1 MDNDSIMEQ
10 MWSDS
15 VDHYM
20 AYLLNCQLNKLY
32 HTVFGNFENLEF
44 LVQNFSNNVNLD
56 EIDVSVFATISNNIS
71 LNYFDNPAQIL
82 NTTHMLV
89 PSQILNIVFY
99 NVNDVLGTPINIPQE
114 LIGNAIREPNPTT
127 LIHYGQPAVQEVI
140 ILQEFMGN
148 PINEVN
154 PRAMIHYGQPA
165 LDEQLEE
172 EPSPAP
178 EEQPF
183 PESPCDFQVERL

>member
-1 MDNDSIMEQ
+1 M
-10 MWSDS
+10 
-15 VDHYM
+15 
-20 AYLLNCQLNKLY
+20 
-32 HTVFGNFENLEF
+32 
-44 LVQNFSNNVNLD
+44 
-56 EIDVSVFATISNNIS
+56 
-71 LNYFDNPAQIL
+71 
-82 NTTHMLV
+82 
-89 PSQILNIVFY
+89 
-99 NVNDVLGTPINIPQE
+99 LGTPINIPQE
-114 LIGNAIREPNPTT
+114 FIGNTIREPNPTT
-127 LIHYGQPAVQEVI
+127 LIHYDQPALQEVI

-154 PRAMIHYGQPA
+154 PRAMI